1 MKEGNAADQLQVS
14 LFTIWEFSRHGIL
27 LPRTCSHLNFVIKYQ
42 SFKDQFF
49 VIKIKKKKKTFNYQK
64 AIKEIHHLHQIFLA
78 SYQKQRQS
86 FQYMF
91 FGHTPPPCYHLCTQR
106 FRSYLEPGPLRSA
119 PQRILDL
126 ALGPI
131 ACPSHSARPRN
142 SSNLTN
148 LK

>member
-1 MKEGNAADQLQVS
+1 MKEGNAADQLQVN

-49 VIKIKKKKKTFNYQK
+49 VIKIKKEKKTFNYQK

-91 FGHTPPPCYHLCTQR
+91 FGHTFPPLLSFMYTAFQIIFGARAAAL
-106 FRSYLEPGPLRSA
+106 SPLANSRLGTWPHSLSQSQRSA
-119 PQRILDL
+119 Q
-126 ALGPI
+126 
-131 ACPSHSARPRN
+131 
-142 SSNLTN
+142 
-148 LK
+148 KQF